1 MCSKK
6 KTCCCS
12 LIWMVLYNCVV
23 CAMWWH
29 LVGPEDEGS
38 MNGKCLF
45 ARFLLSGQ
53 MLLPPIY
60 MQGS

>member
-1 MCSKK
+1 MLLQSYLDGPC
-6 KTCCCS
+6 
-12 LIWMVLYNCVV
+12 NCVV
-23 CAMWWH
+23 CATWLH
-29 LVGPEDEGS
+29 LVGSQDEGS
-38 MNGKCLF
+38 MNGKCLSF